1 MLGGRGGG
9 RSCRYKEG
17 SCNSSNSSRRR
28 KSRNNNNKIKKK
40 EIIIIKIINDNKK
53 GRNTIDNTRATA
65 ILQYNCLQSSVAAV
79 NHYFHCGYSLS
90 VVYITLIRHSIRC

>member
-1 MLGGRGGG
+1 MDVHAGIKKARVTVVIVVEEE
-9 RSCRYKEG
+9 RVATT
-17 SCNSSNSSRRR
+17 
-28 KSRNNNNKIKKK
+28 NNKIKKK